1 MTSVQELADRLKSIL
16 DNTDMIK
23 KLAEQD
29 KKDGSVTAN
38 LDNLEDVLDQLEEV
52 YKK

>member
-1 MTSVQELADRLKSIL
+1 MTSVRELADRIKSIL
-16 DNTDMIK
+16 DNTDLIK

-29 KKDGSVTAN
+29 EKDGSVTAN
-38 LDNLEDVLDQLEEV
+38 LDELEGVLDQLDEV